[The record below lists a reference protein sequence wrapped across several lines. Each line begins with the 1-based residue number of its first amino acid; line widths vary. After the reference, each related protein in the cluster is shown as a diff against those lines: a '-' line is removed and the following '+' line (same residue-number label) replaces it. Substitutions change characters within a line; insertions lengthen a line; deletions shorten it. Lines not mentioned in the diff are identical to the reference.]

1 VNISYILLIALLGC
15 FVGLLIA
22 QFITRRGGAWYRKH
36 GRVRRTGRRRTEEES
51 LRTMVEDRY
60 GSACTGPTMKKIEY
74 RSPHIPRYIMR
85 SEHDQL
91 DNKRE
96 TVRKLDLDTI
106 ATTRGSR
113 SSRTGRASA
122 VKQRNPAVRG
132 ERHAA
137 GVKAPWGW

>member
-1 VNISYILLIALLGC
+1 VNISYILLTALLGC
-15 FVGLLIA
+15 FVCLLIA
-22 QFITRRGGAWYRKH
+22 QFITRRGGAWQRRH
-36 GRVRRTGRRRTEEES
+36 GSVRRSGRKRTAEES

-60 GSACTGPTMKKIEY
+60 GSARTGPTMQKIEY

-96 TVRKLDLDTI
+96 TGRRLDLDRV
-106 ATTRGSR
+106 AKPLGSR
-113 SSRTGRASA
+113 PSRTGRASS
-122 VKQRNPAVRG
+122 VRQRNPAVRG
-132 ERHAA
+132 ERNAA